1 MTSNID
7 INIKK
12 TYSSCHIDLYDR
24 ELSKTVSFYIN
35 NAALLT
41 KDITEEDLLNAY
53 SLDNTAIVEATTYT
67 NSLLFTVD
75 ADDIELISEDANKM
89 VIYSEDEPIAQITAI
104 KVIDE
109 EGNNLRSSI
118 QSQENGVEVIIEEQ
132 VDKATIVVELGSYIE
147 STSATMA
154 YLRTFGELDYW
165 FDLTDRKIYGIDK
178 YYNKTLIAS
187 LTSSHIATSNY
198 LYASP
203 AMVSETVFFS
213 NYKKCF
219 FKINGSSI
227 TKIKDETSF
236 FGMTYLYDNIWVTAY
251 KNGNSYYFK
260 LIEFTDVETATY
272 EVLDTHT
279 INIGK
284 SASEY
289 CYTPIRIYSY
299 NDKVAISFYSY
310 QFNNYVPTTTDQY
323 TSAKIDKVNKCFD
336 FTNIEPMQTLVYE
349 DEYTLTF
356 NWTDRKYY
364 VDGKAVSGSYSYPIK
379 PLTLL
384 KDDLL
389 YGYETTYSCSS
400 ADMVEINLKQAKIIK
415 SKGFLDK
422 MWATGAYAGRKS
434 VDKKYVINGWDIF
447 KDEDIAKRTIRPTVK
462 GDYIIPF
469 ASTSSS
475 YVSLTNK
482 NPIFLKKEVIQ
493 GKKFLFTG
501 LYSIYQLYQRDNI
514 ESSSLT
520 VSENTD
526 IEIRPYSSTS
536 LYFNEQYILEEE
548 RDFNI
553 FTSIADTKRIAKTN
567 MFDLAINEAVTIF
580 DKADDKYDLEFAH
593 WGEYRETFEDYPNTL
608 IKWTNS
614 TYNEHGLEKSNI
626 RAKDGTYSGYMG
638 RETKGGS
645 SVPDYYSEFEVVGD
659 KVTFDYYNSFT
670 QYNQKLMVYVN
681 NVEAFN
687 DSYNSTSWQNASIDL
702 IPNKLNTVKIFYE
715 DSTVDPS
722 NDKGFF
728 IDNLTCNAPI
738 PEKNAVIY
746 FKTFDY
752 GMFDSPQGASI
763 IFNDLEV
770 SSNVIQTVYYSIDN
784 RAEWVEFN
792 GIIPN
797 VDSITLK
804 AVFTKPTVEEEAYV
818 KFSSVT
824 VEPGEFEYVSYADTS
839 RKIYNKDDI
848 KTVPLKN
855 NTITMNPDRRYK
867 LLFEDGS
874 ITTESFGDVP
884 VIPYEFT
891 GTDSYGEASIIE
903 NELASDGR
911 CCELLYNASFSS
923 TSVFSIPGIK
933 FTVKSDKLT
942 FKTKCTRGNGNQILY
957 VYVNNNS
964 KLSFYPKVS
973 DEFETRTIELDPNV
987 DSVVWMIYG
996 SYVGGTYS
1004 LLIDD
1009 ITIGSI
1015 TPTDYSYVET
1025 RPVNISSYPSH
1036 VECSIETVD
1045 LQSTRELTEQ
1055 YFYSVDDSE
1064 WIEFDGTLPN
1074 VENVRIKSLY
1084 TKASVDDVVDAT
1096 FESIIIKPENIKNG
1110 EVITSYAGLE
1120 RKVVKSVAI
1129 NVDTYVNLIKDYIMV
1144 VRNYRRVVKDSISS
1158 FATLRKV
1165 GYNNKLIVDSDTL
1178 RILAYT
1184 AFSSQDLEREVI
1196 KPIKSKAT
1204 ILRKVIKT
1212 INSSKDLNRKVAE
1225 CVYGE
1230 ASLTRKV
1237 IAKEIKQLDANRIVH
1252 ALVKVDITID
1262 TKRVIYRA
1270 GVLYIPQLNANF
1282 KLSKGKLILTKQD
1295 F

>member
-53 SLDNTAIVEATTYT
+53 SLDNSAIVQATTYT

-132 VDKATIVVELGSYIE
+132 VDKATIVIELGSYIE

-154 YLRTFGELDYW
+154 YLRTFGEFDYW

-187 LTSSHIATSNY
+187 LTSSHIVTSNY
-198 LYASP
+198 LYAPP

-227 TKIKDETSF
+227 TKIKYETSF
-236 FGMTYLYDNIWVTAY
+236 FGMTYLYDNIWVTSY
-251 KNGNSYYFK
+251 KNGNSYDFK

-279 INIGK
+279 INVGK

-289 CYTPIRIYSY
+289 CYTPIKIYDY
-299 NDKVAISFYSY
+299 NDKIAISFYSY
-310 QFNNYVPTTTDQY
+310 NFNSYVPTTTDQY
-323 TSAKIDKVNKCFD
+323 TSVKIDKVNKRFD

-356 NWTDRKYY
+356 NWPDRKYY

-389 YGYETTYSCSS
+389 YGYETIYNCSS
-400 ADMVEINLKQAKIIK
+400 VDIVEINLKQAKIIK
-415 SKGFLDK
+415 SKGFLEK

-434 VDKKYVINGWDIF
+434 VDRKSDLDGWDVF

-462 GDYIIPF
+462 DDYIIPF
-469 ASTSSS
+469 NSTSSS
-475 YVSLTNK
+475 YVSITNK

-493 GKKFLFTG
+493 GKKFLFTE
-501 LYSIYQLYQRDNI
+501 LYNVYQLYQRDNI
-514 ESSSLT
+514 VSSSLT

-548 RDFNI
+548 RDFNV
-553 FTSIADTKRIAKTN
+553 FTSVVDTKRIASN
-567 MFDLAINEAVTIF
+567 SIFNLAINEAATIF
-580 DKADDKYDLEFAH
+580 NKADDKYNLDFAH
-593 WGEYRETFEDYPNTL
+593 WGEYTETFEDYPNTL

-614 TYNEHGLEKSNI
+614 TYNEHGLVKSDI

-645 SVPDYYSEFEVVGD
+645 SIPDYYSEFEVVGN

-670 QYNQKLMVYVN
+670 QYNQYLKVFVN
-681 NVEAFN
+681 NVEAFS
-687 DSYNSTSWQNASIDL
+687 DSYNSTAWKQASIDL
-702 IPNKLNTVKIFYE
+702 TPNKINTVKIFYE
-715 DSTVDPS
+715 DSTVEPS

-738 PEKNAVIY
+738 PEKNAVVY

-752 GMFDSPQGASI
+752 SMFDSPQGASI
-763 IFNDLEV
+763 IFNDLEL
-770 SSNVIQTVYYSIDN
+770 SSNITQTVYYSIDN
-784 RAEWVEFN
+784 GAEWIEFN

-797 VDSITLK
+797 VDNITFK
-804 AVFTKPTVEEEAYV
+804 AVFTKPTIEEEAYV

-824 VEPGEFEYVSYADTS
+824 VEPGEFEYISYADTS
-839 RKIYNKDDI
+839 RKLYNKDNI

-855 NTITMNPDRRYK
+855 NTITMNPDGRYK

-891 GTDSYGEASIIE
+891 GTDSYGTASVIE
-903 NELASDGR
+903 DELASDGK
-911 CCELLYNASFSS
+911 CCRLLYNASFSS
-923 TSVFSIPGIK
+923 TSVSSIPGIK
-933 FTVKSDKLT
+933 FTVRSDKLT
-942 FKTKCTRGNGNQILY
+942 FKTKCTRGNGNQIFY

-996 SYVGGTYS
+996 SYVSGTYS

-1025 RPVNISSYPSH
+1025 RPIDMSLFPSNI
-1036 VECSIETVD
+1036 ECSIETVD
-1045 LQSTRELTEQ
+1045 LQSTHELTEQ
-1055 YFYSVDDSE
+1055 YFYSVYDSE
-1064 WIEFDGTLPN
+1064 WIEFNGTLPN
-1074 VENVRIKSLY
+1074 VDNIRIKSLY

-1096 FESIIIKPENIKNG
+1096 FESIVIKPENIKNG
-1110 EVITSYAGLE
+1110 EVITSYVGLE
-1120 RKVVKSVAI
+1120 RKVVKSIAI
-1129 NVDTYVNLIKDYIMV
+1129 NVETYVNVIKDYIMA
-1144 VRNYRRVVKDSISS
+1144 VRNYRRVVKYLIGS
-1158 FATLRKV
+1158 F
-1165 GYNNKLIVDSDTL
+1165 DTL
-1178 RILAYT
+1178 RRVSYNNELIFDVDTLR
-1184 AFSSQDLEREVI
+1184 DII
-1196 KPIKSKAT
+1196 KI
-1204 ILRKVIKT
+1204 
-1212 INSSKDLNRKVAE
+1212 INISNDLNRKVI
-1225 CVYGE
+1225 
-1230 ASLTRKV
+1230 S
-1237 IAKEIKQLDANRIVH
+1237 KEIKQLDTNRVVN
-1252 ALVKVDITID
+1252 ALVKVDIAID
-1262 TKRVIYRA
+1262 TKRVVYKSGI
-1270 GVLYIPQLNANF
+1270 LYIPQLNANF

>member
-53 SLDNTAIVEATTYT
+53 SLDNSAIVQATTYT

-118 QSQENGVEVIIEEQ
+118 QSQENVVEVIIEEQ

-147 STSATMA
+147 STSDTMA

-198 LYASP
+198 LYAPP

-236 FGMTYLYDNIWVTAY
+236 FGMTYLYDNIWVTSY
-251 KNGNSYYFK
+251 KNGNSYDFK

-279 INIGK
+279 INVGK

-289 CYTPIRIYSY
+289 CYTPIKIYDY
-299 NDKVAISFYSY
+299 NDKIAISFYSY
-310 QFNNYVPTTTDQY
+310 NFNSYIPTTTDQY
-323 TSAKIDKVNKCFD
+323 MSAKIDKVNKRFD
-336 FTNIEPMQTLVYE
+336 FTNIEPIQTLVYE

-389 YGYETTYSCSS
+389 YGYETIYNCSS
-400 ADMVEINLKQAKIIK
+400 VDIVEINLKQAKIIK
-415 SKGFLDK
+415 SKGFLEK

-434 VDKKYVINGWDIF
+434 VDRKSDLDGWDVF

-462 GDYIIPF
+462 DDYIIPF
-469 ASTSSS
+469 DSTSSNS
-475 YVSLTNK
+475 VSLTNK
-482 NPIFLKKEVIQ
+482 NAIFLKKEVIQ
-493 GKKFLFTG
+493 GKKFLFTE

-514 ESSSLT
+514 VSSSLT

-526 IEIRPYSSTS
+526 IEIRPYSSSS
-536 LYFNEQYILEEE
+536 LYFSDQYILEEE
-548 RDFNI
+548 RDFNV
-553 FTSIADTKRIAKTN
+553 FTSVVDTRRIASN
-567 MFDLAINEAVTIF
+567 SIFNLAINETATIF
-580 DKADDKYDLEFAH
+580 NKVDDKYNLDFAY
-593 WGEYRETFEDYPNTL
+593 WGEYTETFEDYPNTL

-614 TYNEHGLEKSNI
+614 TYNEHGLVKSDI

-645 SVPDYYSEFEVVGD
+645 SIPDYYSEFEVVGN

-670 QYNQKLMVYVN
+670 QYNQYLKVFVN
-681 NVEAFN
+681 NVEAFS
-687 DSYNSTSWQNASIDL
+687 DSYNSTAWKQASIDL
-702 IPNKLNTVKIFYE
+702 TPNKINTVKIFYE
-715 DSTVDPS
+715 DSTVEPS

-738 PEKNAVIY
+738 PEKNAVVY

-752 GMFDSPQGASI
+752 SMFDSPQGASI
-763 IFNDLEV
+763 IFNDLEL
-770 SSNVIQTVYYSIDN
+770 SSNITQTVYYSIDN
-784 RAEWVEFN
+784 GAEWIEFN

-797 VDSITLK
+797 VDNITFK
-804 AVFTKPTVEEEAYV
+804 AVFTKPTIEEEAYV

-824 VEPGEFEYVSYADTS
+824 VEPGEFEYISYADTS
-839 RKIYNKDDI
+839 RKLYNKDNI
-848 KTVPLKN
+848 KTIPLKN
-855 NTITMNPDRRYK
+855 STITMNPDGRYK

-874 ITTESFGDVP
+874 ITTESFGDVL

-891 GTDSYGEASIIE
+891 GSDSYGTASVVE
-903 NELASDGR
+903 DELASDGK
-911 CCELLYNASFSS
+911 CCRLLYNASFSS
-923 TSVFSIPGIK
+923 TSVSSVPGIK
-933 FTVKSDKLT
+933 FTVRSDKLT

-1015 TPTDYSYVET
+1015 TLTDYSYVET
-1025 RPVNISSYPSH
+1025 RPVNISSYPSD

-1045 LQSTRELTEQ
+1045 MQSTHKLTEQ
-1055 YFYSVDDSE
+1055 YFYSVYDSD
-1064 WIEFDGTLPN
+1064 WIEFNGTLPN
-1074 VENVRIKSLY
+1074 VDNIRIKSLY

-1096 FESIIIKPENIKNG
+1096 FESIVIKPENIKNG

-1129 NVDTYVNLIKDYIMV
+1129 NVDTYVNVIKDYIMA
-1144 VRNYRRVVKDSISS
+1144 VRNYRRVVKYLIGS
-1158 FATLRKV
+1158 F
-1165 GYNNKLIVDSDTL
+1165 DTL
-1178 RILAYT
+1178 RRVSYNNELIFDVDTLR
-1184 AFSSQDLEREVI
+1184 DII
-1196 KPIKSKAT
+1196 KI
-1204 ILRKVIKT
+1204 
-1212 INSSKDLNRKVAE
+1212 INISNDLN
-1225 CVYGE
+1225 
-1230 ASLTRKV
+1230 RKV
-1237 IAKEIKQLDANRIVH
+1237 IAKEIKQLDTNRVVN
-1252 ALVKVDITID
+1252 ALVKVDIAID
-1262 TKRVIYRA
+1262 AKRVVYKS
-1270 GVLYIPQLNANF
+1270 GTLYIPQLNANF